1 MFGNLAFLSAFLYP
15 SAVFMASI
23 VCLFLFFRGM
33 RRELFEKELIFDFV
47 LLGLFFALIS
57 GRVFDFVI
65 RPDFYSWS
73 FKKLF
78 FFNVFGGFDIWGAM
92 IGFLI
97 FGFLFLKRRVH
108 QKIWQILD
116 ICMPALA
123 LSASI
128 VSLSLYLDHRK
139 IIFLYYF
146 IGYFIIF
153 WALKRLEKIKK
164 HQGFFISFFMVAVS
178 LLNLAL
184 FDLRDLSRHLFLG
197 IAYGLVLP
205 LSFLIV
211 FVPLWYV
218 LAKRKPKEDIK
229 SLVAVFVLAILKLRR
244 VLFSLTEANNL
255 AKLIVLSPYFLFKSA
270 YFLVLL
276 LGREIYQSFLD
287 FKSALGIRK

>member
-47 LLGLFFALIS
+47 LLE
-57 GRVFDFVI
+57 
-65 RPDFYSWS
+65 
-73 FKKLF
+73 LF

-92 IGFLI
+92 IGFLV

-164 HQGFFISFFMVAVS
+164 HQGFFISFFIVS
-178 LLNLAL
+178 VSFLNLIL
-184 FDLRDLSRHLFLG
+184 FGLRDLSRHLFLG
-197 IAYGLVLP
+197 IAY
-205 LSFLIV
+205 
-211 FVPLWYV
+211 
-218 LAKRKPKEDIK
+218 
-229 SLVAVFVLAILKLRR
+229 
-244 VLFSLTEANNL
+244 
-255 AKLIVLSPYFLFKSA
+255 
-270 YFLVLL
+270 
-276 LGREIYQSFLD
+276 
-287 FKSALGIRK
+287 